1 MKLISSILVSFLFV
15 VPAFALFAL
24 LIVTL
29 ASLSVTEATSEII
42 SLPNAPISWIEYG
55 IAIGLIILVGVSA
68 VWYFYSRRVPIHKIW
83 GRSMCLFSFVWFLSA
98 VVFAVSWYL
107 DVYFIGQFFEGEENP
122 VLAIHL
128 FVFSIYKMLIYG
140 LLGLVI
146 WFWGRWRLLPILLSL
161 FILPFTIGAVAW
173 ANSNNISMNCFV
185 NGDWEGSPLIQEQL
199 AYFDAIDAYPSD
211 KMIPAIIN
219 ISSLYLS
226 GPLIS
231 GDGCYTS
238 DDKTRFKIM
247 EKMIFYYPDFVEIR
261 PTTLQEQI
269 LLRAEEGDIPAMLL
283 FARMYAEG
291 HGVEKDTGL
300 AKQWASR
307 ALSVLSGKST
317 MVGTR
322 NKQNIVSAN

>member
-261 PTTLQEQI
+261 P
-269 LLRAEEGDIPAMLL
+269 DY
-283 FARMYAEG
+283 FAGA
-291 HGVEKDTGL
+291 DSL
-300 AKQWASR
+300 ASR
-307 ALSVLSGKST
+307 RGGYSCHAFVLPECMPKATALRKTQGLLNNGLVERFPFLRQINYGWYTK
-317 MVGTR
+317 
-322 NKQNIVSAN
+322 

>member
-1 MKLISSILVSFLFV
+1 MKLISLILVSFLFV

-269 LLRAEEGDIPAMLL
+269 SL
-283 FARMYAEG
+283 
-291 HGVEKDTGL
+291 
-300 AKQWASR
+300 ASR
-307 ALSVLSGKST
+307 RGGYSCHAFVCPN
-317 MVGTR
+317 VCR
-322 NKQNIVSAN
+322 RPRR

>member
-1 MKLISSILVSFLFV
+1 MALARFVNILVGRAYEIDKFDISEFLFV

-140 LLGLVI
+140 
-146 WFWGRWRLLPILLSL
+146 
-161 FILPFTIGAVAW
+161 
-173 ANSNNISMNCFV
+173 
-185 NGDWEGSPLIQEQL
+185 
-199 AYFDAIDAYPSD
+199 
-211 KMIPAIIN
+211 
-219 ISSLYLS
+219 YL
-226 GPLIS
+226 
-231 GDGCYTS
+231 D
-238 DDKTRFKIM
+238 
-247 EKMIFYYPDFVEIR
+247 
-261 PTTLQEQI
+261 
-269 LLRAEEGDIPAMLL
+269 LL
-283 FARMYAEG
+283 FG
-291 HGVEKDTGL
+291 FGGGGVFCRFFYLCLFCPLLLEL
-300 AKQWASR
+300 SR
-307 ALSVLSGKST
+307 G
-317 MVGTR
+317 
-322 NKQNIVSAN
+322 QIVTTYQ

>member
-185 NGDWEGSPLIQEQL
+185 NGDWRVLL
-199 AYFDAIDAYPSD
+199 
-211 KMIPAIIN
+211 
-219 ISSLYLS
+219 LS
-226 GPLIS
+226 
-231 GDGCYTS
+231 
-238 DDKTRFKIM
+238 KNNWR
-247 EKMIFYYPDFVEIR
+247 
-261 PTTLQEQI
+261 I
-269 LLRAEEGDIPAMLL
+269 LMLL
-283 FARMYAEG
+283 MLILR
-291 HGVEKDTGL
+291 
-300 AKQWASR
+300 
-307 ALSVLSGKST
+307 
-317 MVGTR
+317 TR
-322 NKQNIVSAN
+322 